1 MARTTRGDAVRRV
14 LGIAGKVIAYLVMGT
29 FALMTVAPLVWLVMN
44 SFKSTPEYRL
54 NKLSLPSQLAWVNY
68 SGAWEVGEFSKLIGN
83 SFIYT
88 LGATLGIMLLAIL
101 AGFAFAKIRSKAT
114 PIIYGS
120 FVLGI
125 LLSIQSLM
133 VPIFIEVSQLDR
145 LLGSLLQVLHLIK
158 TADSFHLFYNSR
170 IGVLLIYIGSG
181 LPVALYMSTAYVKG
195 IPDALVEAARID
207 GAGYFRIFRG
217 IIFPMCV
224 PIATTVAILN
234 ITGIWNE
241 FALINIL
248 VSKTEL
254 KSIPLGVYRFTGVM
268 MADYGKQFA
277 ALVIGMAPMLVFYII
292 FRKQITKG
300 VSAGAVKG

>member
-1 MARTTRGDAVRRV
+1 MGTHAHLSASRRV
-14 LGIAGKVIAYLVMGT
+14 AGVVGKALAYTVMGT
-29 FALMTVAPLVWLVMN
+29 FALMTIYPLFWLIMN
-44 SFKSTPEYRL
+44 SFKPTPEYRM
-54 NKLSLPSQLAWVNY
+54 NRIGLPRVWTLDNY
-68 SGAWEVGEFSKLIGN
+68 SGAWEIGEFSKLIGN

-88 LGATLGIMLLAIL
+88 LGATAGIILFASL
-101 AGFAFAKIRSKAT
+101 AGFAFAKMRSKAT
-114 PIIYGS
+114 APIYGS
-120 FVLGI
+120 FVIGI

-145 LLGSLLQVLHLIK
+145 VLNDLLRPLGIL
-158 TADSFHLFYNSR
+158 AEGEFHLFYNGR
-170 IGVLLIYIGSG
+170 LGVLLIYIGAG
-181 LPVALYMSTAYVKG
+181 LPTAIYLSTEYIKA
-195 IPDALVEAARID
+195 IPDAIIEVARID
-207 GAGYFRIFRG
+207 GAGYFKIYRRI
-217 IIFPMCV
+217 ILPMAV

-254 KSIPLGVYRFTGVM
+254 KSMPLGIFRFSGGRA
-268 MADYGKQFA
+268 ADYGKQFA
-277 ALVIGMAPMLVFYII
+277 ALVIGMAPMLAFYLI

>member
-1 MARTTRGDAVRRV
+1 MLDRMSGGVSGRVFGIVGRV
-14 LGIAGKVIAYLVMGT
+14 LAYLVMGT
-29 FALMTVAPLVWLVMN
+29 FALMTILPILWLLMN
-44 SFKSTPEYRL
+44 SLKSTPEYRA
-54 NKLSLPSQLAWVNY
+54 NKLSFPQELAWVNY
-68 SGAWEVGEFSKLIGN
+68 PQAWKLGIFDQLIGN

-88 LGATLGIMLLAIL
+88 LGATLGIILCATL
-101 AGFAFAKIRSKAT
+101 AGFAFAKIKSKAT
-114 PIIYGS
+114 PLIYGS
-120 FVLGI
+120 FIIGI

-133 VPIFIEVSQLDR
+133 VPLFIEVSQLDK
-145 LLGSLLQVLHLIK
+145 LLSNLLISLHVIQPQ
-158 TADSFHLFYNSR
+158 TEFHLFYNSR
-170 IGVLLIYIGSG
+170 IGVLLVYIGAG
-181 LPVALYMSTAYVKG
+181 LPIALYLTTEYIRG

-207 GAGYFRIFRG
+207 GAGYFWIFRG
-217 IIFPMCV
+217 IILPMAI

-248 VSKTEL
+248 VSKTNL
-254 KSIPLGVYRFTGVM
+254 KSLPLGIYRFTGTM

-277 ALVIGMAPMLVFYII
+277 ALAIGMLPMLVFYIA